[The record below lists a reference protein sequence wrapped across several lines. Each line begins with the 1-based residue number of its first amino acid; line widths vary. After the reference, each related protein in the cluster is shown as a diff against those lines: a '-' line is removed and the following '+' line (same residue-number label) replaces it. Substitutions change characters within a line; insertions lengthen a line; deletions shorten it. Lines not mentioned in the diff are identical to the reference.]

1 VLAWAEPTGRVLIA
15 PVGWLVGGFGADIAA
30 PLAVERGARVG
41 RLGAPRIPVGYAVP
55 LEDESRITPQAIAAA
70 CIELRR
76 ARAPHR

>member
-1 VLAWAEPTGRVLIA
+1 VR
-15 PVGWLVGGFGADIAA
+15 
-30 PLAVERGARVG
+30 